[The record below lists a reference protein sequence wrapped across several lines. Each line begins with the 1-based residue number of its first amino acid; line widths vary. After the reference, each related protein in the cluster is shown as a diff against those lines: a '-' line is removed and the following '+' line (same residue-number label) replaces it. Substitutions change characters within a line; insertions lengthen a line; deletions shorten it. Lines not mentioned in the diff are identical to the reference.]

1 MKPFF
6 VFWLKKTH
14 THTQEVRMCYLF
26 PEELER
32 MIIRSI
38 KIKLFT
44 TIPEQQS
51 QIFFSVGRIHS

>member
-1 MKPFF
+1 M
-6 VFWLKKTH
+6 LYLIKKKNA
-14 THTQEVRMCYLF
+14 QEGRMCYLF

-38 KIKLFT
+38 KINLFT